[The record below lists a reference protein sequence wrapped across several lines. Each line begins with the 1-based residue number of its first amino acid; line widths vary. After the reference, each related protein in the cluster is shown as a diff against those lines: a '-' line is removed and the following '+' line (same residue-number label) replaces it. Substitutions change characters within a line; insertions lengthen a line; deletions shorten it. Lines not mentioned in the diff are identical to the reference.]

1 LTNKPAP
8 APETNTE
15 HLDLYLGRK
24 LKEFRQRVNWT
35 LNDLGGRV
43 GLSHQQIHKYEQAQ
57 SKISASMLYHF
68 ADVFNTSPVSF
79 FEGYEPLNSNNQ
91 VDRKDLITGNKKQF
105 INLLLV
111 EDNPGDE
118 YLVRKA
124 VSKSHNIFNIYQ
136 MHSGEDLLDF
146 LKNRQLHPFP
156 RPDIIL
162 LDLHLPGINGHDV
175 LRAIKQ
181 DRDMQEIPVLVLT
194 NSLNKMD
201 LIKAYK
207 NFASGY
213 ISKSFEYELFENSL
227 LKALDYWVEA
237 VILPT
242 SD

>member
-1 LTNKPAP
+1 MAQNLIH
-8 APETNTE
+8 E
-15 HLDLYLGRK
+15 HPSDDLDLYLGKK

-35 LNDLGGRV
+35 LNDLAGRV

-68 ADVFNTSPVSF
+68 SLVFNTNPNSF
-79 FEGYEPLNSNNQ
+79 FEGYTPPKGQNH
-91 VDRKDLITGNKKQF
+91 VDIDDLITSNKSRS

-124 VSKSHNIFNIYQ
+124 LSKSENPFDIYQ

-146 LKNRQLHPFP
+146 LKHRQRHPFP

-162 LDLHLPGINGHDV
+162 LDLHLPGISGHDV

-181 DRDMQEIPVLVLT
+181 DRDMQEIPVLIMT
-194 NSLNKMD
+194 NSLNKTD
-201 LIKAYK
+201 LIKSYK

-213 ISKSFEYELFENSL
+213 ISKSFEYEQFENSL

-237 VILPT
+237 VILP
-242 SD
+242 SAG

>member
-1 LTNKPAP
+1 MTNKFLS
-8 APETNTE
+8 EKSTD
-15 HLDLYLGRK
+15 HLDMYLGRK
-24 LKEFRQRVNWT
+24 LKEFRQRVHWT
-35 LNDLGGRV
+35 LSDLASRV
-43 GLSHQQIHKYEQAQ
+43 SLSHQQIHKYEQAQ
-57 SKISASMLYHF
+57 SKISASMLYQF
-68 ADVFNTSPVSF
+68 AHVFNTNPNSF
-79 FEGYEPLNSNNQ
+79 FEGYQPLD
-91 VDRKDLITGNKKQF
+91 VDEKVDTKDLITGSKKKSV
-105 INLLLV
+105 NLLLV

-124 VSKSHNIFNIYQ
+124 LSNTEDAFNIYQ
-136 MHSGEDLLDF
+136 THSGEDVLDF

-162 LDLHLPGINGHDV
+162 LDLHLPGISGHDV
-175 LRAIKQ
+175 LRVIKQ
-181 DRDMQEIPVLVLT
+181 DRDMQEIPVLVMT

-201 LIKAYK
+201 LIKSYK

-213 ISKSFEYELFENSL
+213 ISKSFEYEKFENSL

>member
-1 LTNKPAP
+1 MSHKTS
-8 APETNTE
+8 TDSSTDYI
-15 HLDLYLGRK
+15 DLYLGRK

-35 LNDLGGRV
+35 LSDLAGRV
-43 GLSHQQIHKYEQAQ
+43 GLSHQQVHKYEQAQ

-68 ADVFNTSPVSF
+68 AQVFNTSLTSF
-79 FEGYEPLNSNNQ
+79 FEGFEPQNDNQQ
-91 VDRKDLITGNKKQF
+91 VDTKDLIHGIKKQS
-105 INLLLV
+105 INMLLV

-124 VSKSHNIFNIYQ
+124 LSKSHNKFNIYQ

-146 LKNRQLHPFP
+146 LKNRQIHPFP

-162 LDLHLPGINGHDV
+162 LDLHLPGISGHDV

-181 DRDMQEIPVLVLT
+181 DREMQEIPVLIMT

-201 LIKAYK
+201 LIKSYK

-213 ISKSFEYELFENSL
+213 ISKSFEYEIFENSL
-227 LKALDYWVEA
+227 LKALDYWVDA
-237 VILPT
+237 VILP
-242 SD
+242 SAE